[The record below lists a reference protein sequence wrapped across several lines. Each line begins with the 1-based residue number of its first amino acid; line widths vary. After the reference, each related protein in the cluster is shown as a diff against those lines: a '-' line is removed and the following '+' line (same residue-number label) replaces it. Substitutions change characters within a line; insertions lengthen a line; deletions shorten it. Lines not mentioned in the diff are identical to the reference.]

1 MEDRRARMYADEI
14 RRLSEIAA
22 QRPLT
27 ADEAMALVFT
37 PDDESFEA
45 LLDGAEQLRRAH
57 RGDEVTLCAIV
68 NAKSGHCGEDCKF
81 CAQSAHYE
89 TDTPE
94 YAFIGREKIL
104 EAAHRA
110 KALGAREFST
120 VVAGKKIR
128 KNELEELTAAIPDII
143 RETGLAPCGS
153 LGVVGDDELARLR
166 EAGMTMFHHN
176 LETAESHYGEICT
189 TRPYSV
195 NVESVKAAKR
205 QGMFVCSGGIFGMG
219 ETWAQRVELLLL
231 LRDLD
236 VDSVPINFLNP
247 RPGTPFAEYRELT
260 SRDALKIIALARHI
274 LPAKQVLVCGGR
286 EVNLGDDQK
295 QIFRAGASGM
305 MIGDYLTTKGRGA
318 AADHAMIEELGLR
331 IRPCESHGHD
341 ESDAPRTAPAATES
355 VTRVEFISAKAS

>member
-1 MEDRRARMYADEI
+1 MYADEI
-14 RRLSEIAA
+14 RRLSAIATE
-22 QRPLT
+22 RPLT
-27 ADEAMALVFT
+27 ADEAIALVFT
-37 PDDESFEA
+37 PDDESFDA
-45 LLDGAEQLRRAH
+45 LMDGAERLRRENT
-57 RGDEVTLCAIV
+57 GDDVTLCAIV

-128 KNELEELTAAIPDII
+128 KSELDELRAAIPDII

-153 LGVVGDDELARLR
+153 LGVVGDDELAQLR
-166 EAGMTMFHHN
+166 EAGLNMFHHN
-176 LETAESHYGEICT
+176 LETAESHYGEVCT

-219 ETWAQRVELLLL
+219 ETWAQRVELLML
-231 LRDLD
+231 LRELD

-247 RPGTPFAEYRELT
+247 RPGTPFAEVRDL
-260 SRDALKIIALARHI
+260 SARDALKIIALARHI
-274 LPAKQVLVCGGR
+274 LPTKQILVCGGR

-305 MIGDYLTTKGRGA
+305 MIGDYLTTKGRGSL
-318 AADHAMIEELGLR
+318 ADHAMIAELGLR
-331 IRPCESHGHD
+331 IRPCDSHPHD
-341 ESDAPRTAPAATES
+341 VIEAPSTSIKTDS
-355 VTRVEFISAKAS
+355 VTRVEFVSAKAS